1 MKTNFRIIALMAAL
15 AVVLVVGVIAQQQSA
30 DKAIDPVCG
39 MTVVKANA
47 KATFDFKGDTYYF
60 CSTGCKEAFAK
71 EPEKYLKAQQ
81 AKAPVPAAGTMMQ
94 HVHQAQGATAAPMGQ
109 AGQMGHMGQMGTTQH
124 PTTGSCPMMAQG
136 QMMPHEGMMSHRM
149 PMRSGRM
156 GMRPGR
162 MGMGMP
168 GRSMMAPFL
177 GPLFRLYGDKI
188 EVAVENTKDGAAFKI
203 TSKDPEVVK
212 AIQVHMAE
220 HLAMMKK
227 AKEAAAKAPAAAT
240 GVKAPAEAACADCPM
255 IKK

>member
-1 MKTNFRIIALMAAL
+1 MKRNIRMFALMAAL
-15 AVVLVVGVIAQQQSA
+15 AVVLVAGIAAQQQSA
-30 DKAIDPVCG
+30 DKAVDPVCG

-47 KATFDFKGDTYYF
+47 KATFDYKGATYYF

-81 AKAPVPAAGTMMQ
+81 AKTPAA
-94 HVHQAQGATAAPMGQ
+94 QAPAHMGQ
-109 AGQMGHMGQMGTTQH
+109 MGQMGQMGHMGQGQMAAQGAPAGQMQH
-124 PTTGSCPMMAQG
+124 QSMEGCPMMSQG
-136 QMMPHEGMMSHRM
+136 GGMMRHEM
-149 PMRSGRM
+149 GRM

-162 MGMGMP
+162 MGMP
-168 GRSMMAPFL
+168 GRPMMAPFL

-227 AKEAAAKAPAAAT
+227 AKEAAATAPAAAT